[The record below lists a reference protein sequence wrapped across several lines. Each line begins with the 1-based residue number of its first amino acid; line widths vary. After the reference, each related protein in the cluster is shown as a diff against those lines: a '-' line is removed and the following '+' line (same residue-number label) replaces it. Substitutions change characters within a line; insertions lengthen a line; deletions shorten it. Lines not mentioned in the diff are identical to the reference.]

1 MERSAVREIILAEYV
16 SVIAP
21 KSGALVAMPDDET
34 MLYDT
39 GLDSLGFSVLMARLQ
54 DSLEWDPFSHSAT
67 SFEPQ
72 TFGDFVSFYYNNQ
85 P

>member
-1 MERSAVREIILAEYV
+1 MERSAVKEIILSEYTFV
-16 SVIAP
+16 VAP
-21 KSGALVAMPDDET
+21 KAGAHIQIPEDDT

-54 DSLEWDPFSHSAT
+54 ETIEWDPFASAIT

-72 TFGDFVSFYYNNQ
+72 TFGDFVSFYYENQ